1 MTSPAPGAAAR
12 GALFIRSALRASTRA
27 SSPATARRARAGMRV
42 WRQHCRPVAS
52 VTGASGPAP
61 RERRLLRPRI
71 AQVKPSPCCVT
82 LQLLDTGPLALRGV
96 DFCLIQGPIHAKLAA
111 PELGRD
117 EIAHMWSDNEATL
130 DLLGFNHLI
139 EAICAILNRNDLL
152 PATIGVFGDW
162 GSGKS
167 SLIGMV
173 RELLEEDDET
183 LVLSFNG
190 WLFEGYEDAK
200 LALMGTIVDELA
212 EHKKLTV
219 KAKGLIVGLAHRINL
234 WRVAMAGA
242 RIAAGYAAGDLH
254 GAAMGAAVSVPDL
267 LEKAKDVE
275 PDKLKEFLKKNDPGQ
290 QLRRGVREFRKDFTE
305 LLEETKVKRLVVIV
319 DDLDRCTP
327 DTVIETLEAI
337 KLFLFVPNTAFI
349 IGADERLIRYAV
361 RRRFPE
367 LPGERADVG
376 RDYLEKLIQFPVRIP
391 ALGRGETETY
401 VKLLLAKLCILE
413 DDAYGQLRE
422 CGLKVDASVDASLDR
437 VSVEKALGGKPDKDL
452 DEALSLGD
460 QIAPVLAAGLMGN
473 PRQCK
478 RFLNTLLMRLEMAR
492 AKEVTLKRR
501 TLAKLMLLEYM
512 KPESFKELARL
523 QAAQAGKPVELA
535 SIERPSA
542 ATTTDDKPTDKAVK
556 PKVVAATEPAPGA
569 LAAWAT
575 DEWLGPWVRSE
586 PLLSADDLR
595 PYFYFAREKL
605 DPLAGLSLR
614 MSPEAQ
620 NALAKLL
627 GPTVAERTLVLERAP
642 QMSPADVAAVFETL
656 VSRVWQTETLTMTDG
671 ALPRVFEWVAA
682 RPDLFGEF
690 ITFLKSL
697 PDARVPFTVAPRL
710 AQLASTPDRKP
721 PVNQLLS
728 HWRSNGSSQLKKA
741 ATTVLEQLA
750 KN

>member
-1 MTSPAPGAAAR
+1 
-12 GALFIRSALRASTRA
+12 
-27 SSPATARRARAGMRV
+27 
-42 WRQHCRPVAS
+42 
-52 VTGASGPAP
+52 
-61 RERRLLRPRI
+61 
-71 AQVKPSPCCVT
+71 
-82 LQLLDTGPLALRGV
+82 
-96 DFCLIQGPIHAKLAA
+96 
-111 PELGRD
+111 
-117 EIAHMWSDNEATL
+117 MWSDNEATL
-130 DLLGFNHLI
+130 DLLGFKHLV
-139 EAICAILNRNDLL
+139 EAVYAILDDEDLL
-152 PATIGVFGDW
+152 PATVGIFGDW

-173 RELLEEDDET
+173 RERLEEDDET

-200 LALMGTIVDELA
+200 LALMGTIIDELA
-212 EHKKLTV
+212 DNKKLTV
-219 KAKGLIVGLAHRINL
+219 KAKGLLVGLAHRINF
-234 WRVAMAGA
+234 WRIGMAA
-242 RIAAGYAAGDLH
+242 SRAAAGYAMAGVH
-254 GAAMGAAVSVPDL
+254 GAAAGAAISLPDL
-267 LEKAKDVE
+267 VEKAKDIE
-275 PDKLKEFLKKNDPGQ
+275 PDKLKEFLKDNDPGQ

-319 DDLDRCTP
+319 DDLDRCSP

-367 LPGERADVG
+367 LPGERAEVG

-391 ALGRGETETY
+391 AMGRGETETY
-401 VKLLLAKLCILE
+401 VKLLLAERCILD
-413 DDAYGQLRE
+413 DDAYDRLRD
-422 CGLKVDASVDASLDR
+422 CGLKVDASLDASLDR
-437 VSVEKALGGKPDKDL
+437 ASVEKALGGKPEKDL
-452 DEALSLGD
+452 DEALALGD
-460 QIAPVLAAGLMGN
+460 QVAPVLAAGLMGN

-523 QAAQAGKPVELA
+523 QAAQVGKPIELA
-535 SIERPSA
+535 ALEQPPA
-542 ATTTDDKPTDKAVK
+542 AATTDDKPTDKPADKVAK

-569 LAAWAT
+569 LAAWAS
-575 DEWLGPWVRSE
+575 DDWLGPWVRSE

-620 NALAKLL
+620 NALGKLL
-627 GPTVAERTLVLERAP
+627 GPTAAERTLVLDRAP
-642 QMSPADVAAVFETL
+642 QMSPADVAAVFEAL
-656 VSRVWQTETLTMTDG
+656 VRRVWQTETLGMTDG
-671 ALPRVFEWVAA
+671 ALPRVFDWVEA
-682 RPDLFGEF
+682 RPDLLGEF
-690 ITFLKSL
+690 VTFLKSL
-697 PDARVPFTVAPRL
+697 PDARVPFAIAPRL
-710 AQLASTPDRKP
+710 AQFASTPERKLL
-721 PVNQLLS
+721 VNQVLTQ
-728 HWRSNGSSQLKKA
+728 WKANGNAQLKKTA
-741 ATTVLEQLA
+741 ATALEQLA